1 MASPPTT
8 PSQLQGASH
17 TTGGVIRGQAYGNV
31 FNFAN
36 SYDLGV
42 DHAAP
47 VVGKV
52 HLYDLRID
60 PTHTKPKAVFK
71 LQVTTSLGTVLFKLA
86 EKDSPVRCRSLI
98 NYYQD
103 LVF

>member
-8 PSQLQGASH
+8 PSQLQGASC
-17 TTGGVIRGQAYGNV
+17 TTGGVIRGWAYGNV
-31 FNFAN
+31 FNFAD

-60 PTHTKPKAVFK
+60 PMHTKPKAAFK
-71 LQVTTSLGTVLFKLA
+71 LQVTTSLGTVLSKLA
-86 EKDSPVRCRSLI
+86 EKDSPVRRRSLI